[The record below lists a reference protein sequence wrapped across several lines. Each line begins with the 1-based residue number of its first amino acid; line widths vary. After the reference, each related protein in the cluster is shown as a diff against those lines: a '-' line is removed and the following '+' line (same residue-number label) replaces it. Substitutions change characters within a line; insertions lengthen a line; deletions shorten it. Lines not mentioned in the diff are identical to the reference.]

1 MKVIKQCAVL
11 ASVAFFGIS
20 VNSWA
25 ITPDGTPGGDYSSP
39 SPRPRTYST
48 PAPDSSPAR
57 PSARPSSGRGA
68 PLLENPT
75 ADQVRKAL
83 GIGQPKTRDIAALKQ
98 LKFGS
103 FIEFRSGSATVIP
116 TNGLHKILEALLDLE
131 EYASILNWR
140 WHL

>member
-39 SPRPRTYST
+39 SPRPRTYSA